1 MNLLVSSQKVEKE
14 GAAEVLKNTI
24 VERNVVLKLLQKSEE
39 GSTRITNKIHES
51 LLDLSFNPEI
61 GEALASSFILQR
73 IQAHNRANA
82 QKAAQKNHKPGSE
95 DGRVVEQTEKI
106 ETETSLGSYKGLLA
120 QLALLYKFVNSF
132 GIASKTRGPLSVK
145 DILKSVLPSVQ
156 HPNQDVRNAAGKI
169 LLDVQKYSGCVT
181 EEELQDI
188 NEKAR
193 NALLEKIKQVKV
205 EKNLEETNARVQ
217 ANMQAT
223 VKSIKEE
230 EGDETDRAEVPETI
244 SSSPSKGENKRKE
257 LVDLK
262 TIIEEKGSKKDW

>member
-95 DGRVVEQTEKI
+95 EGRVVEQTEKI